1 MPEKTAEEFIADGY
15 SNTGD
20 VGKFD
25 HDGYLAIVGRSKALI
40 ISGDYNVYPKEIE
53 TVLQSAVI
61 GVPHADFGEAV
72 TAVIVKRRDTKLTT
86 SGVIGLLKS
95 TIAKLKVPKQVFF
108 TDELPRNTM
117 GKVQKNV
124 LREKYAIAATS
135 IRTSTEASGISSS

>member
-1 MPEKTAEEFIADGY
+1 M
-15 SNTGD
+15 
-20 VGKFD
+20 
-25 HDGYLAIVGRSKALI
+25 
-40 ISGDYNVYPKEIE
+40 
-53 TVLQSAVI
+53 
-61 GVPHADFGEAV
+61 